1 MALAPSGGVVAL
13 LFTDLVRSTELLTSL
28 GDDAADELR
37 RRHFAGLREAVAAS
51 GGEEIKSLGDG
62 LMVSFTSPV
71 AALSCAVAMQGSV
84 EGSGLELRVGV
95 HAGEPIREE
104 SDLFG
109 AAVVVAKRLCDAA
122 GGGQVLNSQLVVDL
136 VGGRGTFRF
145 RPLGPMALKGLP
157 EPVRT
162 VAVETG
168 ARAEDRSASSA
179 PPIERRPATPRARLR
194 RPRGPR
200 LVGRDLELEALED
213 ELHVA
218 AAGEFRCVLLTAEAG
233 VGKTRLAAELAA
245 RHGEDVVVL
254 SARAHPM
261 GETAA
266 FGLWAEALDGYLRS
280 LEPREVSRLC
290 GGLLDDLA
298 GLLRSVAA
306 VRGSV
311 PDRPAPRTSLLEG
324 IAVVINNLSRVRPV
338 LVLLDD
344 LHQSDASSW
353 ETLDYLARGLEAEP
367 VLVVMGARPADLSG
381 QQVAV
386 RMLSGLEQDG
396 FLRRLPLMSLSPVRI
411 GELAGEILN
420 SPPPP
425 ALITWL
431 SERSG
436 GNPLFAL
443 GLLRALVDEGADLN
457 HPELRRIPENLAE
470 RFQGVLATFSE
481 PALAMIEVLS
491 VLGHPATR
499 DQLASLADRSPE
511 QVTGVIDELLR
522 SRAVIEE
529 EDAGEIRY
537 GFLHPLIRET
547 AYQTLGAT
555 RRRALHRMIGRALLG
570 SGAVAE
576 AAPHFARSAVVGDD
590 EAIAALLEGIR
601 RAEER
606 EAYRESLTLLTG
618 LVDILPGG
626 DDRWLEAADALA
638 WQADWVNDRGRGDR
652 LAIAAIR
659 AMREIDAV
667 LQSSPDDRRRAD
679 VKLRL
684 SSFLIYSAGE
694 LEDGLRTAA
703 AAESL
708 YRSAG
713 DENGACLAS
722 IAQNASHLLQ
732 GRVAAA
738 LQGVEALLSTP
749 AVVANEMLAT
759 RVRSVCG
766 LGWFYL
772 GAFERDEAN
781 LHRNLADAQARQQEY
796 LETLFMSGLSTS
808 LAFQGRTGEARTAL
822 DRAKAASVMW
832 RDAPVVEMEVQ
843 FLWLDGDLI
852 TAAGRAEE
860 ILEWN
865 PDGLSRRRAHGLGF
879 AGMAAMEL
887 NRLDTARRY
896 VDLAVTA
903 FEGRPYAHGLD
914 CCLHAHSVLI
924 AREGHPKEALETLDP
939 ASDRLSN
946 NGFRPYA
953 MFALTDLADLA
964 ATSGDAELAARAAG
978 TAAKV
983 AAGMDR
989 ECYRGLA
996 LLAGTWA
1003 SLAAG
1008 AEEEAAEHARDA
1020 VKVLSATGWRL
1031 FRGRALDGLGRALR
1045 RRDPSAAR
1053 EALAEAA
1060 ALFEACGAIWRRDRA
1075 EDARP

>member
-1 MALAPSGGVVAL
+1 MTSPGGVVAL

-37 RRHFAGLREAVAAS
+37 RRHFAGLRQAVAAS
-51 GGEEIKSLGDG
+51 GGEEVKSLGDG

-109 AAVVVAKRLCDAA
+109 ASVVVAKRLCDAA
-122 GGGQVLNSQLVVDL
+122 QGGQILTSQLVADL

-168 ARAEDRSASSA
+168 DRAE
-179 PPIERRPATPRARLR
+179 ERRAPSEPPTERPAPPRARVR

-200 LVGRDLELEALED
+200 LVGRERELEALED
-213 ELHVA
+213 ELQVA
-218 AAGEFRCVLLTAEAG
+218 ATGEFRCVLLSAEAG

-324 IAVVINNLSRVRPV
+324 IAVVINNLSRARPV

-367 VLVVMGARPADLSG
+367 VLVVMGARPAELAG

-386 RMLSGLEQDG
+386 RVLFGLDQDG
-396 FLRRLPLMSLSPVRI
+396 FLRRLPLTPLPAARI
-411 GELAGEILN
+411 GELAGEILP

-431 SERSG
+431 AERSG

-470 RFQGVLATFSE
+470 RFQGVLTTFSE
-481 PALAMIEVLS
+481 PALAAIEVLS

-499 DQLASLADRSPE
+499 DQLAALADRSPE
-511 QVTGVIDELLR
+511 QVSAVIDELLR

-537 GFLHPLIRET
+537 GFVHPLIRET

-570 SGAVAE
+570 TGAVAE

-590 EAIAALLEGIR
+590 EAISALLEGIR
-601 RAEER
+601 QAEER
-606 EAYRESLTLLTG
+606 EAYRESLTLLSG
-618 LVDILPGG
+618 LVDVLPSG
-626 DDRWLEAADALA
+626 DDRWLQAADALA
-638 WQADWVNDRGRGDR
+638 WQAEWVNDRGRGDR
-652 LAIAAIR
+652 LAFTAIR
-659 AMREIDAV
+659 AMREIDTV
-667 LQSSPDDRRRAD
+667 LETSPDHRRRAA

-684 SSFLIYSAGE
+684 AAFLIYSAGE
-694 LEDGLRTAA
+694 IEEGLRTAA
-703 AAESL
+703 AAEAL
-708 YRSAG
+708 YRAAG
-713 DENGACLAS
+713 DDSGACLAGLTQG
-722 IAQNASHLLQ
+722 ACHLLD
-732 GRVAAA
+732 GRLAVAA
-738 LQGVEALLSTP
+738 QGLEVLLSTP
-749 AVVANEMLAT
+749 AVGADEALAT
-759 RVRSVCG
+759 RVRSGHG
-766 LGWFYL
+766 LVLFSAGCFD
-772 GAFERDEAN
+772 GDEEN
-781 LHRNLADAQARQQEY
+781 LHRNLAEARARRQEY
-796 LETLFMSGLSTS
+796 LETLFLSGLATS
-808 LAFQGRTGEARTAL
+808 FAYQGRTAEARRAVEQ
-822 DRAKAASVMW
+822 AKAASAVW
-832 RDAPVVEMEVQ
+832 RDAPVLEFEAQ
-843 FLWLDGDLI
+843 ALWLEGDLT
-852 TAAGRAEE
+852 TAVERATE

-865 PDGLSRRRAHGLGF
+865 PDGLSRRRAVGLAF
-879 AGMAAMEL
+879 AGLAATEL
-887 NRLDTARRY
+887 DRLDTARRY
-896 VDLAVTA
+896 VDLALAT
-903 FEGRPYAHGLD
+903 FEGRRYANWLD
-914 CCLHAHSVLI
+914 VCLHAQGVLM
-924 AREGHPKEALETLDP
+924 ARERHPKGALELLEP
-939 ASDRLSN
+939 VSRRLSDE
-946 NGFRPYA
+946 GFRPFA
-953 MFALTDLADLA
+953 VLALTDLADVA
-964 ATSGDAELAARAAG
+964 ATAGDAELAARAAA
-978 TAAKV
+978 TAASV
-983 AAGMDR
+983 AAGIDR
-989 ECYRGLA
+989 DCYRGLA
-996 LLAGTWA
+996 LLTGTLA
-1003 SLAAG
+1003 SLAGG
-1008 AEEEAAEHARDA
+1008 AEDEAAEQARDA
-1020 VKVLSATGWRL
+1020 VKVLSRTGWRL
-1031 FRGRALDGLGRALR
+1031 FRARALEGLGRALR
-1045 RRDPSAAR
+1045 SRDPAGAR
-1053 EALAEAA
+1053 EALDDAA
-1060 ALFEACGAIWRRDRA
+1060 ALFDGCGAVWRRDRA
-1075 EDARP
+1075 LEARP

>member
-1 MALAPSGGVVAL
+1 MAL

-37 RRHFAGLREAVAAS
+37 RRHFAGLRQAVAAS

-109 AAVVVAKRLCDAA
+109 AAVVVAKRLCDTA
-122 GGGQVLNSQLVVDL
+122 GGGQILTSQLVVDL

-168 ARAEDRSASSA
+168 ARAEVRSASSE
-179 PPIERRPATPRARLR
+179 PPIERRPATPRARVR

-213 ELHVA
+213 ELQVA

-367 VLVVMGARPADLSG
+367 VLVVMGARPVDLSG

-396 FLRRLPLMSLSPVRI
+396 FLRRLPLTSLSPVRI
-411 GELAGEILN
+411 GELAGEILK

-499 DQLASLADRSPE
+499 DQLAALADRSPE

-529 EDAGEIRY
+529 EEAGEIRY

-555 RRRALHRMIGRALLG
+555 RRRALHRMVGRALLG
-570 SGAVAE
+570 TGAVAE

-606 EAYRESLTLLTG
+606 EAYRESLALLSG
-618 LVDILPGG
+618 LVDILPSG
-626 DDRWLEAADALA
+626 DDRWLQAADALA

-667 LQSSPDDRRRAD
+667 LECSPDDRRRAD

-703 AAESL
+703 EAETL
-708 YRSAG
+708 YRAAG
-713 DENGACLAS
+713 DESGACLAS
-722 IAQNASHLLQ
+722 INQSASHLLQ
-732 GRVAAA
+732 GRVAFAGE
-738 LQGVEALLSTP
+738 QVEALLSTP
-749 AVVANEMLAT
+749 AVAANAMLAT
-759 RVRSVCG
+759 RVRGVCG
-766 LGWFYL
+766 LAFFYS
-772 GAFERDEAN
+772 GSFDRDEAN
-781 LHRNLADAQARQQEY
+781 LHRNLADAQARHQEY
-796 LETLFMSGLSTS
+796 LETLFLSGLSTS
-808 LAFQGRTGEARTAL
+808 FAFQGRTGEARTAVE
-822 DRAKAASVMW
+822 RAKAASTMW
-832 RDAPVVEMEVQ
+832 RDAPVLEMETQ
-843 FLWLDGDLI
+843 ALWLEGDLA
-852 TAAGRAEE
+852 TALRRAEE
-860 ILEWN
+860 VLEWN
-865 PDGLSRRRAHGLGF
+865 PDGLSRRRAQGIAF
-879 AGMAAMEL
+879 AAMAAIEL
-887 NRLDTARRY
+887 DRLDTARRY
-896 VDLAVTA
+896 VDLGLAV
-903 FEGRPYAHGLD
+903 FEGRAYAHGLD
-914 CCLHAHSVLI
+914 LCLHAHSVLM
-924 AREGHPKEALETLDP
+924 AREGHMKAALETLDP
-939 ASDRLSN
+939 ASHRLSN

-964 ATSGDAELAARAAG
+964 AAAGEAELVARVAG
-978 TAAKV
+978 TAATV
-983 AAGMDR
+983 AAAMDR
-989 ECYRGLA
+989 DCYRGLA
-996 LLAGTWA
+996 LLAGAWA
-1003 SLAAG
+1003 SLTAG
-1008 AEEEAAEHARDA
+1008 VDEEAAEHARDA
-1020 VKVLSATGWRL
+1020 VKVLSRTGWRL
-1031 FRGRALDGLGRALR
+1031 CHGRALDGLGRALR
-1045 RRDPSAAR
+1045 HQDPAAAR
-1053 EALAEAA
+1053 EALDEAA
-1060 ALFEACGAIWRRDRA
+1060 ALFEACGAVWRHDQA
-1075 EDARP
+1075 LAARP

>member
-1 MALAPSGGVVAL
+1 
-13 LFTDLVRSTELLTSL
+13 
-28 GDDAADELR
+28 
-37 RRHFAGLREAVAAS
+37 
-51 GGEEIKSLGDG
+51 
-62 LMVSFTSPV
+62 
-71 AALSCAVAMQGSV
+71 
-84 EGSGLELRVGV
+84 
-95 HAGEPIREE
+95 
-104 SDLFG
+104 
-109 AAVVVAKRLCDAA
+109 
-122 GGGQVLNSQLVVDL
+122 
-136 VGGRGTFRF
+136 
-145 RPLGPMALKGLP
+145 MALKGLP

-168 ARAEDRSASSA
+168 ARAEDRSAPSE
-179 PPIERRPATPRARLR
+179 PPIERARRRPGRGVR

-213 ELHVA
+213 ELQVA

-324 IAVVINNLSRVRPV
+324 IAVVINNLCRVRPV

-396 FLRRLPLMSLSPVRI
+396 FLRRLPLTSLSPVRI
-411 GELAGEILN
+411 GELAGEILH

-443 GLLRALVDEGADLN
+443 GLLRALVDEGADLK

-499 DQLASLADRSPE
+499 DQLAALADRSPE

-570 SGAVAE
+570 TGAVAE

-606 EAYRESLTLLTG
+606 EAYRESLALLSG
-618 LVDILPGG
+618 LVDILPSG
-626 DDRWLEAADALA
+626 DDRWLQAADALA

-667 LQSSPDDRRRAD
+667 LESSPDDRRRAD

-703 AAESL
+703 EAETL
-708 YRSAG
+708 YRAAG
-713 DENGACLAS
+713 DDSGACLAS
-722 IAQNASHLLQ
+722 ITQSASHLLQ
-732 GRVAAA
+732 GRVAFAGE
-738 LQGVEALLSTP
+738 QVEALLSTP

-759 RVRSVCG
+759 RVRGVCG
-766 LGWFYL
+766 LAWFYSGCL
-772 GAFERDEAN
+772 RPRRSEPAPQPRRSASPAPGIPRDTVPVRALN
-781 LHRNLADAQARQQEY
+781 VVRL
-796 LETLFMSGLSTS
+796 SGPDWRG
-808 LAFQGRTGEARTAL
+808 QNGGRTRQGGEPDVARC
-822 DRAKAASVMW
+822 
-832 RDAPVVEMEVQ
+832 PGPG
-843 FLWLDGDLI
+843 DGDFCPLVGGGSHHGA
-852 TAAGRAEE
+852 AAGRGGPRVE
-860 ILEWN
+860 
-865 PDGLSRRRAHGLGF
+865 SRRLEPPPGPGYRLRRHGSDGS
-879 AGMAAMEL
+879 
-887 NRLDTARRY
+887 RSARYRP
-896 VDLAVTA
+896 AVR
-903 FEGRPYAHGLD
+903 RP
-914 CCLHAHSVLI
+914 
-924 AREGHPKEALETLDP
+924 
-939 ASDRLSN
+939 RLS
-946 NGFRPYA
+946 GVRRP
-953 MFALTDLADLA
+953 
-964 ATSGDAELAARAAG
+964 
-978 TAAKV
+978 
-983 AAGMDR
+983 
-989 ECYRGLA
+989 GL
-996 LLAGTWA
+996 
-1003 SLAAG
+1003 
-1008 AEEEAAEHARDA
+1008 
-1020 VKVLSATGWRL
+1020 
-1031 FRGRALDGLGRALR
+1031 
-1045 RRDPSAAR
+1045 
-1053 EALAEAA
+1053 
-1060 ALFEACGAIWRRDRA
+1060 C
-1075 EDARP
+1075 ARPRCLPPRPQRSDGAGGQHEGSPRGP